1 MIEIIMYICLLLAI
15 IASVYVG
22 LIVALKAFETVKQKI
37 FGMLIAIIVFSIVSG
52 IVSTL
57 LFMIISTV
65 FKILGV
71 ES

>member
-22 LIVALKAFETVKQKI
+22 LIVALKSFEMVKQKL

-52 IVSTL
+52 IVRTL
-57 LFMIISTV
+57 LFMIISMV
-65 FKILGV
+65 FKMLGV